1 MYRAYFFAVS
11 GVVIVLIG
19 LVVTGTGR
27 PAPASY
33 SYTMGQSGQG
43 HARLITPPARVKL
56 GTIPPEAEIIFHQ
69 SDLSGQREGPGAAA
83 SPLDHIYVMDRN
95 GDRVTQITFEHPR
108 HYEHVA
114 VSYDRKCVIAD
125 DHEPG
130 PVRSGPARLWIFN
143 LEEGTEA
150 RLVPGFTAAGDG
162 GINFG
167 PDSYIY
173 FPGSI
178 GPDPRDLGAVDLYR
192 IRFDGTDL
200 QQLTT
205 TPEVQEGDPGLS
217 EDGTLIAFLRHARK
231 DDFDQIWVANADGTN
246 LRLILD
252 KAGPMGVS
260 SVHDPEISPDHKQ
273 VVFSRFN
280 KDLAPDFPVPGIQH
294 SHELWSIN
302 MDGTGLTRLTRPG
315 PLSIIP
321 NLKDQL
327 VVFTELGKEYK
338 GASLVSLNGVDQ
350 IPKRI
355 RRGANAPKWIPPQ

>member
-1 MYRAYFFAVS
+1 MYRAYIYAVS
-11 GVVIVLIG
+11 GVVILLTA
-19 LVVTGTGR
+19 LVVTETGQ
-27 PAPASY
+27 PMLATHPSEQA
-33 SYTMGQSGQG
+33 GKSG
-43 HARLITPPARVKL
+43 ARLITPPEHVRL

-114 VSYDRKCVIAD
+114 VSYDQKYVIAD

-167 PDSYIY
+167 PDGYIY

-178 GPDPRDLGAVDLYR
+178 GPDPRDLGAVDLYK

-200 QQLTT
+200 QQLTQ